1 MVTSGHFLISPFYG
15 DYRRWASKVVD
26 APCCRAIALA
36 KIEFRNAN
44 GSLITPANFLILPS
58 AFLLSVFVLLGD
70 QKKRRQNDGA
80 LLFTLRARS
89 FPLFLLPF
97 FGRAQ
102 RPAIAPQ

>member
-1 MVTSGHFLISPFYG
+1 MVTSGHFTISPFYS
-15 DYRRWASKVVD
+15 DYHRWAPEAVD
-26 APCCRAIALA
+26 AACCRAAASA
-36 KIEFRNAN
+36 KVEARNAN

-89 FPLFLLPF
+89 FSLFLLPF